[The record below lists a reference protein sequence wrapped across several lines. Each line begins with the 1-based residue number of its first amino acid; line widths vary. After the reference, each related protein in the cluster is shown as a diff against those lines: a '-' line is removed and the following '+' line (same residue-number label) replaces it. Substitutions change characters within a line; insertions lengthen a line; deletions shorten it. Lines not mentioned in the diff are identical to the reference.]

1 MIHED
6 LQKAVKDL
14 GWNFAPGKLE
24 LVYEQVKSLYLNY
37 EQILQVGRVIN
48 TKPGVSKL
56 VREIKNLV
64 ESSGSKDMY
73 ELIRLDGEHYET
85 GLQKTIEYSFI
96 NPILIFCTDMESVYK
111 AYLEELMLIMDEK
124 PDIYEI
130 AWMWLFNKEYRHELP
145 IPDPVLFPLLWKFYG
160 VEV

>member
-14 GWNFAPGKLE
+14 GWNFASGKLE
-24 LVYEQVKSLYLNY
+24 LVYEQVKDLYLTY

-56 VREIKNLV
+56 VREIKNLI
-64 ESSGSKDMY
+64 EAGSSSTMY

-96 NPILIFCTDMESVYK
+96 NPILIFCTDSESVYK

-124 PDIYEI
+124 PAVYEI
-130 AWMWLFNKEYRHELP
+130 VWMWLFNKEYRHELP
-145 IPDPVLFPLLWKFYG
+145 VPEDVKFPKLWKFYG
-160 VEV
+160 VEA